1 MKARLKVQNIG
12 PITDVEITINKVN
25 IFIGPQSIGKST
37 LAKIIS
43 FCAWLEK
50 NILVNQGYAHI
61 DKSFLL
67 QHLLIYHK
75 FASFL
80 VETSFIE
87 YKSELI
93 SFTYHSLSNFKIEVN
108 GRLKDTDMSKITYVP
123 AERNIINIPNIST
136 LSLEHNYIRD
146 FIFDWLRVRY
156 KFNGNNR
163 LSLLDLGCAYSFDTE
178 KGDVITLASGKEISL
193 NQTSSGLQALV
204 PLLVFVAYSTDWI
217 LHNDP
222 DMSFDNYSSLQ
233 KALLKHIRGGEDT
246 TDDKNINAILE
257 QEEIKNSLDK
267 LLQVFLDA
275 KGNSETVNG
284 LKEIASLVQR
294 ISKPHSS
301 FLIIEEPEEN
311 LFPSTQYE
319 LIKHIVTMLDN
330 GRDNTLVVT
339 THSPYIMTSI
349 NNLIQAQHVI
359 DEDGNAK
366 ARLSEILSTTSYMSY
381 DDINAWA
388 FANGKLISIKDD
400 ELRLISAE
408 SLDAVSDS
416 ISSDFELLL
425 DYEGN

>member
-1 MKARLKVQNIG
+1 M
-12 PITDVEITINKVN
+12 
-25 IFIGPQSIGKST
+25 
-37 LAKIIS
+37 
-43 FCAWLEK
+43 
-50 NILVNQGYAHI
+50 
-61 DKSFLL
+61 
-67 QHLLIYHK
+67 
-75 FASFL
+75 
-80 VETSFIE
+80 
-87 YKSELI
+87 
-93 SFTYHSLSNFKIEVN
+93 
-108 GRLKDTDMSKITYVP
+108 
-123 AERNIINIPNIST
+123 
-136 LSLEHNYIRD
+136 
-146 FIFDWLRVRY
+146 
-156 KFNGNNR
+156 
-163 LSLLDLGCAYSFDTE
+163 
-178 KGDVITLASGKEISL
+178 
-193 NQTSSGLQALV
+193 
-204 PLLVFVAYSTDWI
+204 
-217 LHNDP
+217 
-222 DMSFDNYSSLQ
+222 
-233 KALLKHIRGGEDT
+233 
-246 TDDKNINAILE
+246 
-257 QEEIKNSLDK
+257 
-267 LLQVFLDA
+267 DA

>member
-1 MKARLKVQNIG
+1 M
-12 PITDVEITINKVN
+12 
-25 IFIGPQSIGKST
+25 
-37 LAKIIS
+37 
-43 FCAWLEK
+43 C
-50 NILVNQGYAHI
+50 
-61 DKSFLL
+61 
-67 QHLLIYHK
+67 
-75 FASFL
+75 
-80 VETSFIE
+80 
-87 YKSELI
+87 
-93 SFTYHSLSNFKIEVN
+93 
-108 GRLKDTDMSKITYVP
+108 
-123 AERNIINIPNIST
+123 
-136 LSLEHNYIRD
+136 IRD
-146 FIFDWLRVRY
+146 R
-156 KFNGNNR
+156 
-163 LSLLDLGCAYSFDTE
+163 
-178 KGDVITLASGKEISL
+178 
-193 NQTSSGLQALV
+193 
-204 PLLVFVAYSTDWI
+204 
-217 LHNDP
+217 
-222 DMSFDNYSSLQ
+222 
-233 KALLKHIRGGEDT
+233 
-246 TDDKNINAILE
+246 
-257 QEEIKNSLDK
+257 
-267 LLQVFLDA
+267 
-275 KGNSETVNG
+275 
-284 LKEIASLVQR
+284 
-294 ISKPHSS
+294 PHSS

>member
-1 MKARLKVQNIG
+1 M
-12 PITDVEITINKVN
+12 
-25 IFIGPQSIGKST
+25 
-37 LAKIIS
+37 
-43 FCAWLEK
+43 
-50 NILVNQGYAHI
+50 
-61 DKSFLL
+61 
-67 QHLLIYHK
+67 
-75 FASFL
+75 
-80 VETSFIE
+80 
-87 YKSELI
+87 
-93 SFTYHSLSNFKIEVN
+93 
-108 GRLKDTDMSKITYVP
+108 
-123 AERNIINIPNIST
+123 
-136 LSLEHNYIRD
+136 
-146 FIFDWLRVRY
+146 
-156 KFNGNNR
+156 
-163 LSLLDLGCAYSFDTE
+163 
-178 KGDVITLASGKEISL
+178 
-193 NQTSSGLQALV
+193 
-204 PLLVFVAYSTDWI
+204 
-217 LHNDP
+217 
-222 DMSFDNYSSLQ
+222 
-233 KALLKHIRGGEDT
+233 
-246 TDDKNINAILE
+246 
-257 QEEIKNSLDK
+257 
-267 LLQVFLDA
+267 
-275 KGNSETVNG
+275 
-284 LKEIASLVQR
+284 QR

-366 ARLSEILSTTSYMSY
+366 ARLSEILSTKSYMSY

>member
-1 MKARLKVQNIG
+1 M
-12 PITDVEITINKVN
+12 
-25 IFIGPQSIGKST
+25 
-37 LAKIIS
+37 
-43 FCAWLEK
+43 
-50 NILVNQGYAHI
+50 
-61 DKSFLL
+61 
-67 QHLLIYHK
+67 
-75 FASFL
+75 
-80 VETSFIE
+80 
-87 YKSELI
+87 
-93 SFTYHSLSNFKIEVN
+93 
-108 GRLKDTDMSKITYVP
+108 
-123 AERNIINIPNIST
+123 
-136 LSLEHNYIRD
+136 
-146 FIFDWLRVRY
+146 
-156 KFNGNNR
+156 
-163 LSLLDLGCAYSFDTE
+163 
-178 KGDVITLASGKEISL
+178 
-193 NQTSSGLQALV
+193 
-204 PLLVFVAYSTDWI
+204 
-217 LHNDP
+217 
-222 DMSFDNYSSLQ
+222 
-233 KALLKHIRGGEDT
+233 
-246 TDDKNINAILE
+246 
-257 QEEIKNSLDK
+257 
-267 LLQVFLDA
+267 DA

-408 SLDAVSDS
+408 SLDAVSDLS
-416 ISSDFELLL
+416 LIHI
-425 DYEGN
+425 